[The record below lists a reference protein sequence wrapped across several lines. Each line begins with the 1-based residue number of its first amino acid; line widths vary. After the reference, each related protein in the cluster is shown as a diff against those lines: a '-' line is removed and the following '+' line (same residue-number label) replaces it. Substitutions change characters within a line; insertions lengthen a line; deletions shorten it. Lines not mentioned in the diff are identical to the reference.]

1 MNKKTFQTQEF
12 KDYLQ
17 QLIDAGKLDAFQ
29 EGIAK
34 VVIEKGFEAL
44 SVKQRHV
51 FLYMMEELDYTPSGT
66 QEG

>member
-12 KDYLQ
+12 KEYLQ

-29 EGIAK
+29 VGIARI
-34 VVIEKGFEAL
+34 VIEKGFDSL

-51 FLYMMEELDYTPSGT
+51 FLYMMEELSNNK
-66 QEG
+66 QI